1 MKKRYNDKL
10 LQLRAELKQCY
21 PFTYHFGMF
30 RKKKKCVLIIVKS
43 GTQEDKLLENED
55 CSFNCIALYLF
66 TSIPNKKEK
75 PHE

>member
-1 MKKRYNDKL
+1 
-10 LQLRAELKQCY
+10 
-21 PFTYHFGMF
+21 MF

-66 TSIPNKKEK
+66 HFYT
-75 PHE
+75 

>member
-1 MKKRYNDKL
+1 
-10 LQLRAELKQCY
+10 
-21 PFTYHFGMF
+21 MF

-75 PHE
+75 PHEWYK

>member
-1 MKKRYNDKL
+1 
-10 LQLRAELKQCY
+10 
-21 PFTYHFGMF
+21 MF

-55 CSFNCIALYLF
+55 CSFNCIALYLL

>member
-1 MKKRYNDKL
+1 
-10 LQLRAELKQCY
+10 
-21 PFTYHFGMF
+21 MF

-55 CSFNCIALYLF
+55 CSFKCIALYLF
-66 TSIPNKKEK
+66 TSIPNKKGK